1 MSFFTLHG
9 FFERIYRNETP
20 LLAYL
25 WLPLHEFLYTTWS
38 SLHVY
43 TGMKRL
49 WWLVFSLHY
58 MRSITPHEL
67 FACVYWNET
76 PLMAGLLFWLH
87 ETNVTTW
94 IFEAYI
100 GKNICWLVYRSDYMS
115 SHWLH
120 GFLKHMLA
128 KASAGWSIACTTWVS
143 FTLHGFFECIYR
155 NQTTSWPISDLH
167 YMRSITLHELFAR
180 VYWNETPLTVCWMV
194 YSLHYMSFFTL
205 HGFFECI
212 YRNETSLLA
221 NLWLPLH
228 EFLYTTWTFCT
239 CIVEW
244 NACNNQKHLLA
255 GL

>member
-58 MRSITPHEL
+58 MRSIT
-67 FACVYWNET
+67 
-76 PLMAGLLFWLH
+76 LH
-87 ETNVTTW
+87 E
-94 IFEAYI
+94 
-100 GKNICWLVYRSDYMS
+100 
-115 SHWLH
+115 
-120 GFLKHMLA
+120 FLKHLLA

-194 YSLHYMSFFTL
+194 FSLHYMSFFTL

-212 YRNETSLLA
+212 YRNETPLLA

-228 EFLYTTWTFCT
+228 EFLYTTWTFCM
-239 CIVEW
+239 CILEW
-244 NACNNQKHLLA
+244 NACDGQKHLLA

>member
-1 MSFFTLHG
+1 MTST
-9 FFERIYRNETP
+9 T
-20 LLAYL
+20 
-25 WLPLHEFLYTTWS
+25 WVPLHYMNF
-38 SLHVY
+38 LHVY

-49 WWLVFSLHY
+49 WWS
-58 MRSITPHEL
+58 
-67 FACVYWNET
+67 
-76 PLMAGLLFWLH
+76 
-87 ETNVTTW
+87 
-94 IFEAYI
+94 
-100 GKNICWLVYRSDYMS
+100 
-115 SHWLH
+115 
-120 GFLKHMLA
+120 

-155 NQTTSWPISDLH
+155 NQTTSWPNSDLH
-167 YMRSITLHELFAR
+167 YMRSITLHEVFAR
-180 VYWNETPLTVCWMV
+180 VYWNETPPMVCWMV

-212 YRNETSLLA
+212 YRNETPLLT

-244 NACNNQKHLLA
+244 NASYGLLD